1 MLTWFA
7 FSLALSAAIIF
18 VVHRLYRFFIQAL
31 TCPIEKDI
39 AGSTFDEY
47 KNMYCDIHR
56 GMMAGSSV
64 SVNTNGIDTDG
75 VGAASAASAS
85 AASAAAAVA
94 PTNVAP
100 DANRS
105 GGGSVFDDANATGF
119 GGTPFDAE
127 MEPYVRNMSH
137 TYNNINHNNNNNN
150 HVPEQSCDALD
161 HRPSRGMMSELNDF
175 IQTNRRLEP
184 ALDAREPE
192 SFRF

>member
-47 KNMYCDIHR
+47 KNMYSDIHR
-56 GMMAGSSV
+56 GMMAGSSLPA
-64 SVNTNGIDTDG
+64 NTNGIDTDG
-75 VGAASAASAS
+75 VGAAV
-85 AASAAAAVA
+85 AAAAVAVA

-100 DANRS
+100 DASRS
-105 GGGSVFDDANATGF
+105 GSGSVFDAANAGF

-137 TYNNINHNNNNNN
+137 TYNNNIHNNNNNNNNNN